1 MFGNCGKNLRKNSLL
16 LILSMLLPIWG
27 INNSA
32 MAATQINAAYSALE
46 ISIPISVLENYANH
60 GFVNTN
66 FAKYYQYIPTNT
78 LQELRKILIQPV
90 KISPAVVSEFLNTQQ
105 GKFILK
111 RLTELIQTKS
121 YYPESESQNL
131 RTALISAA
139 AEPEG
144 LNLLNLLRKYPQN
157 SISIDVV
164 SGWRIAR
171 ELEQMISATQKAI
184 ALLTQASNSEAAT
197 ISLEN
202 LSQLPKQPNLPIQQ
216 QTLKLFDSLRNRYL
230 PTDIYI
236 PNTQNSAPIIVIS
249 HGLGLNSSNFRYLGK
264 YLANYGFAVVIP
276 NHPSSDQENVKSLIN
291 SNPVIQAHEFKDR
304 PLDIKYIL
312 DQLASDSQFQ
322 KRLNFQQVGVFG
334 QSLGGYTALALAGA
348 KINFQ
353 QLKKDCDIDKLQ
365 NTWNMSLL
373 LQCRALEL
381 PNQSEKEYNLQDK
394 RVKAAIAVNPITSS
408 IFGQV
413 GLSQIQT
420 PIMII
425 GSSEDTVAP
434 ALYEQIL
441 PFSWLTYPH
450 KYLVMLLGATH
461 FSTIGNSNPESTQI
475 ALPKDMVGDASQARR
490 YMNALSL
497 PFFQTYVAKKPEY
510 ISYLNAAYFQS
521 ISSQSLGLN
530 LVQSFDNIK
539 LATVLDD
546 HFHKNQPRQKKLFHI
561 IVRCGFWILGIGISL
576 LHLLIFSS

>member
-16 LILSMLLPIWG
+16 LILSMLLPTLG
-27 INNSA
+27 ISNSA
-32 MAATQINAAYSALE
+32 MAAAQIHAAYSALE
-46 ISIPISVLENYANH
+46 ISIPISVLENYAKH
-60 GFVNTN
+60 GIINTN
-66 FAKYYQYIPTNT
+66 FAQYYQYIPASI
-78 LQELRKILIQPV
+78 LQELRKILIQSV
-90 KISPAVVSEFLNTQQ
+90 KISPAVASQFLDTQQ

-111 RLTELIQTKS
+111 RLTELIKTKS
-121 YYPESESQNL
+121 HFPESEFQNL

-144 LNLLNLLRKYPQN
+144 LNLLNLLRKYPQD

-164 SGWRIAR
+164 YGWRIAR
-171 ELEQMISATQKAI
+171 ELEQMISATQKVI
-184 ALLTQASNSEAAT
+184 ATLTQVSNSEAAT
-197 ISLEN
+197 ISLGN
-202 LSQLPKQPNLPIQQ
+202 LSKLPQQANFPIQK
-216 QTLKLFDSLRNRYL
+216 QTLNLFDSLRNRHL
-230 PTDIYI
+230 STDIYI
-236 PNTQNSAPIIVIS
+236 PNTQNSAPVIVIS

-276 NHPSSDQENVKSLIN
+276 NHPSSYEEKVKSLIN
-291 SNPVIQAHEFKDR
+291 SNQVIQAHEFKDR

-312 DQLASDSQFQ
+312 DQLESDPQFQ

-353 QLKKDCDIDKLQ
+353 QLKKDCDIDKLR

-413 GLSQIQT
+413 GLSKIHT

-475 ALPKDMVGDASQARR
+475 ALPQDMVGDASQARR
-490 YMNALSL
+490 YINALSL

-510 ISYLNAAYFQS
+510 VSYLNAAYFQS

-530 LVQSFDNIK
+530 LVQSLDNIK
-539 LATVLDD
+539 LAPVLDD
-546 HFHKNQPRQKKLFHI
+546 QFHKNQIRKKKLSHI
-561 IVRCGFWILGIGISL
+561 IVRFGFWILGIGISL
-576 LHLLIFSS
+576 LHLLIFYC

>member
-16 LILSMLLPIWG
+16 LILSMLLSTLG
-27 INNSA
+27 ISNSA
-32 MAATQINAAYSALE
+32 MAAEQIHAAYSAVE
-46 ISIPISVLENYANH
+46 ISIPISVLENYAKH
-60 GFVNTN
+60 GFVNKK
-66 FAKYYQYIPTNT
+66 FAQYYQYIPTNT
-78 LQELRKILIQPV
+78 LQELKNILIQPL
-90 KISPAVVSEFLNTQQ
+90 KISPAVASQFLDTQQ

-111 RLTELIQTKS
+111 RLTELIKTKS
-121 YYPESESQNL
+121 HFPESESQNL

-139 AEPEG
+139 GEPEG

-157 SISIDVV
+157 SISIDLI
-164 SGWRIAR
+164 SGWKIAR
-171 ELEQMISATQKAI
+171 ELEKMISETEKAI
-184 ALLTQASNSEAAT
+184 ATLTQASNLEAAT

-202 LSQLPKQPNLPIQQ
+202 LSKLPKQPNFPIQK

-230 PTDIYI
+230 STDIYI

-249 HGLGLNSSNFRYLGK
+249 HGLGLNSSNFHYLGK
-264 YLANYGFAVVIP
+264 NLANYGFAVVIP
-276 NHPSSDQENVKSLIN
+276 NHPSSYEEKVKSLIN
-291 SNPVIQAHEFKDR
+291 SNQVIQPHEFKDR

-312 DQLASDSQFQ
+312 DQLESDPQFQ

-353 QLKKDCDIDKLQ
+353 QLKKDCDLDKLR

-413 GLSQIQT
+413 GLSQIRT

-441 PFSWLTYPH
+441 PFSWVTYPH
-450 KYLVMLLGATH
+450 KYLVMLLGGTH
-461 FSTIGNSNPESTQI
+461 FSTIGNSNLESTQI

-530 LVQSFDNIK
+530 LVQSFDHIK
-539 LATVLDD
+539 LAPVLDD
-546 HFHKNQPRQKKLFHI
+546 HPQKTNPVKKNF
-561 IVRCGFWILGIGISL
+561 
-576 LHLLIFSS
+576 LIP

>member
-1 MFGNCGKNLRKNSLL
+1 
-16 LILSMLLPIWG
+16 
-27 INNSA
+27 
-32 MAATQINAAYSALE
+32 MAASQINVAYSALE
-46 ISIPISVLENYANH
+46 IPMPISVLENYAHH
-60 GFVNTN
+60 GILNTK
-66 FAKYYQYIPTNT
+66 FAQYYQYIPINI
-78 LQELRKILIQPV
+78 LQELRNILIQSI
-90 KISPAVVSEFLNTQQ
+90 KISPAVASEFLDTQQ

-111 RLTELIQTKS
+111 RLTELIKTQSHT
-121 YYPESESQNL
+121 PELEFQNL

-139 AEPEG
+139 GEPEG
-144 LNLLNLLRKYPQN
+144 LNLLNLLRKYPQDT
-157 SISIDVV
+157 ISIDVV
-164 SGWRIAR
+164 SAWKIAK

-184 ALLTQASNSEAAT
+184 AILTQTSNLEAAT
-197 ISLEN
+197 ISPDN
-202 LSQLPKQPNLPIQQ
+202 LSQLPQQPNLPIQI
-216 QTLKLFDSLRNRYL
+216 QTLNLFDSLRNRHL

-236 PNTQNSAPIIVIS
+236 PKNQNSAPIIVIS

-264 YLANYGFAVVIP
+264 YLANYGFVVVIP
-276 NHPSSDQENVKSLIN
+276 NHPNSHKTDIKSLIN
-291 SNPVIQAHEFKDR
+291 NSSNQVIPAHEFKDR

-312 DQLASDSQFQ
+312 DQLALDSQFR
-322 KRLNFQQVGVFG
+322 KRLNLQQVGVFG

-353 QLKKDCDIDKLQ
+353 QLKKDCNLDILK

-373 LQCRALEL
+373 SQCQALEL
-381 PNQSEKEYNLQDK
+381 QNQSTQAYNLQDQ

-408 IFGQV
+408 IFGQS
-413 GLSQIQT
+413 GLSQIHT

-461 FSTIGNSNPESTQI
+461 FSTIGNSYPESTQI
-475 ALPKDMVGDASQARR
+475 ALPKNMVGDASQARR

-497 PFFQTYVAKKPEY
+497 PFFQTYVAQKSEY
-510 ISYLNAAYFQS
+510 ISYLNAAYFQT

-530 LVQSFDNIK
+530 FVQSFDHLK
-539 LATVLDD
+539 LLPVLND
-546 HFHKNQPRQKKLFHI
+546 HFQPNNFAKKNFL
-561 IVRCGFWILGIGISL
+561 IS
-576 LHLLIFSS
+576 

>member
-16 LILSMLLPIWG
+16 LILSMLLPTLG
-27 INNSA
+27 ISSSA
-32 MAATQINAAYSALE
+32 MAATQIHAAYSALD
-46 ISIPISVLENYANH
+46 ISIPISVLENYAEH
-60 GFVNTN
+60 GILNTN
-66 FAKYYQYIPTNT
+66 FAQYYQYIPIST
-78 LQELRKILIQPV
+78 LQELRKILIQTI
-90 KISPAVVSEFLNTQQ
+90 KISPAVVSEFLDTQQ

-111 RLTELIQTKS
+111 RLTELIKTKS
-121 YYPESESQNL
+121 YSPASESQNL

-184 ALLTQASNSEAAT
+184 ATLTQASNLEAAT

-202 LSQLPKQPNLPIQQ
+202 LSKLPQQPNFPIQK
-216 QTLKLFDSLRNRYL
+216 QTLNLFDSLRNRHL

-236 PNTQNSAPIIVIS
+236 PNSQNSAPIIVIS

-276 NHPSSDQENVKSLIN
+276 NHPSSYQEKVKSLIT
-291 SNPVIQAHEFKDR
+291 SNEVIEAHEFKDR

-353 QLKKDCDIDKLQ
+353 QLKKDCDLDKLR

-373 LQCRALEL
+373 LQCQALEL
-381 PNQSEKEYNLQDK
+381 PNKSEKEYNLQDK

-413 GLSQIQT
+413 GLSQIHT

-475 ALPKDMVGDASQARR
+475 ALPKDMVGDASQARH
-490 YMNALSL
+490 YMNAVSL
-497 PFFQTYVAKKPEY
+497 PFFETYVAKKPEY
-510 ISYLNAAYFQS
+510 ISYLNAAYFQT

-530 LVQSFDNIK
+530 LVQSFDHIK
-539 LATVLDD
+539 LAPVLDD
-546 HFHKNQPRQKKLFHI
+546 HFHKNQPRKKKLSHI
-561 IVRCGFWILGIGISL
+561 IVRFGFWILGIGISL